1 MASRQVRRL
10 LQEELVAALN
20 VTGAA
25 SDDDNDTAANTA
37 VPFNPFDLLDDG
49 DGDDGTVD
57 RTDGESD
64 SGVAAAATQTTKPHS
79 KKKKKNRKGGG
90 KGDAAPKA
98 PSAQGGGKGEQA
110 VASHQGRA
118 GSTDDDIDKLVAEL
132 GLQTV
137 RQYRSVAEIRAL
149 FYICCSLWP
158 VMHDSCVGRIPGMLS
173 A

>member
-25 SDDDNDTAANTA
+25 NDDDNDTAAKTA

-64 SGVAAAATQTTKPHS
+64 GGVAAAAAHTTKPHS

-137 RQYRSVAEIRAL
+137 RQYRSVAET
-149 FYICCSLWP
+149 
-158 VMHDSCVGRIPGMLS
+158 
-173 A
+173 